1 MLTSH
6 TALFLMALLLVAVLT
21 EPLTKKI
28 HLPFSIVL
36 VLIGFIGSEVVVTKL
51 GVDTG
56 IRWDNFGTI
65 IFYFILPILIF
76 QAALEIDIKL
86 LWKNIVPIGLL
97 ALPLM
102 LVSAIVI
109 ATCMYYVIDHATGF
123 PWIAALITGA
133 LLSATDP
140 AAVLSLLKNTNAPA
154 RLSMLLEGESLF
166 NDATAVVMFSLL
178 VAIATGIMSE
188 SAVDEILLRFVTV
201 FFGGLGVGAIAGLF
215 TCLMMK
221 IILSTF
227 SFPLFSLICAYTSFL
242 IAEDLLHL
250 SGVMAVLAAGL
261 TIGKY
266 RRDSTLQLYDGFTQ
280 QKLTSKLNNDFTEK
294 FWALLSY
301 IAESTIF
308 LLAGV
313 TITLSMFTEQ
323 WLAMVIGIFAVIVAR
338 VVMVFGLFPILHIV
352 PNVDALPLR
361 QQTILAWGGIRGTV
375 TLALALS
382 LPLTLHYWYTIQSIA
397 YGVVMFTLFIQATT
411 IGPLIKK
418 LNIT

>member
-6 TALFLMALLLVAVLT
+6 TALFLMALLLVAALI
-21 EPLTKKI
+21 EPLAKKI
-28 HLPFSIVL
+28 HLPFSIIL
-36 VLIGFIGSEVVVTKL
+36 VIIGFIGSELVVKKL
-51 GVDTG
+51 GIDTG

-102 LVSAIVI
+102 LVSALVI
-109 ATCMYYVIDHATGF
+109 AAGVYHGIDHATGF
-123 PWIAALITGA
+123 PWMAALITGA

-140 AAVLSLLKNTNAPA
+140 AAVLSLLKSVNAPE

-178 VAIATGIMSE
+178 IAIATGAQ
-188 SAVDEILLRFVTV
+188 SADSMNEVLFRFITV
-201 FFGGLGVGAIAGLF
+201 FFGGLVVGLISGLIITLF
-215 TCLMMK
+215 TKVAGWSL
-221 IILSTF
+221 
-227 SFPLFSLICAYTSFL
+227 FPLLSLICAYATFL

-261 TIGKY
+261 TVGRC
-266 RRDSTLQLYDGFTQ
+266 RRESSA
-280 QKLTSKLNNDFTEK
+280 KIHNDFAEK
-294 FWALLSY
+294 FWGLLGH

-308 LLAGV
+308 LLAGI

-323 WLAMVIGIFAVIVAR
+323 WLAIVIGIIAVVIAR
-338 VVMVFGLFPILHIV
+338 IMMVFGTFPILQLIPGIDAV
-352 PNVDALPLR
+352 PLK
-361 QQTILAWGGIRGTV
+361 QQAVLAWGGVRGTV

-382 LPLTLHYWYTIQSIA
+382 LPLTLDYWYTIQSIA
-397 YGVVMFTLFIQATT
+397 YGVVLFTLFVQATT
-411 IGPLIKK
+411 IGPLIRK
-418 LNIT
+418 LDIA

>member
-6 TALFLMALLLVAVLT
+6 TALFLMTLLLVAAIV
-21 EPLTKKI
+21 EPLAKKI

-36 VLIGFIGSEVVVTKL
+36 VVIGFIGSEIVVKNM
-51 GVDTG
+51 GIDTG

-76 QAALEIDIKL
+76 QAALEIDIKI

-102 LVSAIVI
+102 LVSVAVI
-109 ATCMYYVIDHATGF
+109 AACVFYGINHPVGF
-123 PWIAALITGA
+123 PWMAALITGA

-140 AAVLSLLKNTNAPA
+140 AAVLALLKNANAPE

-178 VAIATGIMSE
+178 IAIAIGTQ
-188 SAVDEILLRFVTV
+188 SAGSMDEVLLRFATV
-201 FFGGLGVGAIAGLF
+201 FFGGLAIGVLIGSV

-221 IILSTF
+221 MLGGPYS
-227 SFPLFSLICAYTSFL
+227 FSLLSIICAYANFL

-261 TIGKY
+261 MVGRCHRQSMSQI
-266 RRDSTLQLYDGFTQ
+266 YD
-280 QKLTSKLNNDFTEK
+280 DFANQ
-294 FWALLSY
+294 FWGLLGH

-308 LLAGV
+308 LLAGI
-313 TITLSMFTEQ
+313 TITLSMFTDQ
-323 WLAMVIGIFAVIVAR
+323 WLAIVIGIIAAVLARIV
-338 VVMVFGLFPILHIV
+338 MIFGTFPVLKIL
-352 PNVDALPLR
+352 PGVDAVPLK
-361 QQTILAWGGIRGTV
+361 QQVVLAWGGVRGTI

-382 LPLTLHYWYTIQSIA
+382 LPLTLDYWYTIQSIA
-397 YGVVMFTLFIQATT
+397 YGVVLFTLFVQATT
-411 IGPLIKK
+411 MSPLIKK
-418 LNIT
+418 LDIA

>member
-6 TALFLMALLLVAVLT
+6 TALFLMALLLVAALV
-21 EPLTKKI
+21 EPLAKKI
-28 HLPFSIVL
+28 HLPFSIIL
-36 VLIGFIGSEVVVTKL
+36 VIIGFIGSEVVVKTL
-51 GVDTG
+51 EIDTG

-102 LVSAIVI
+102 LVSAVVI
-109 ATCMYYVIDHATGF
+109 AACVYHGIDHAVGF
-123 PWIAALITGA
+123 PWMAAFITGA

-140 AAVLSLLKNTNAPA
+140 AAVLALLKNANAPE

-178 VAIATGIMSE
+178 IAIATGTQ
-188 SAVDEILLRFVTV
+188 SAGSVDEVLLHFATV
-201 FFGGLGVGAIAGLF
+201 FFGGLAVGVIVALV
-215 TCLMMK
+215 TYLMMK
-221 IILSTF
+221 MTGGF
-227 SFPLFSLICAYTSFL
+227 GSFPLLSLICAYAAFL

-261 TIGKY
+261 TIGRCQRESPKEIH
-266 RRDSTLQLYDGFTQ
+266 
-280 QKLTSKLNNDFTEK
+280 NDFAKK
-294 FWALLSY
+294 FWGLLGH

-308 LLAGV
+308 LLAGI
-313 TITLSMFTEQ
+313 TITLLMFTEQ
-323 WLAMVIGIFAVIVAR
+323 WLAIVIGIVAIVIAR
-338 VVMVFGLFPILHIV
+338 IVMVFGLFPILHIV
-352 PNVDALPLR
+352 PGVEAVPLK
-361 QQTILAWGGIRGTV
+361 QQVVLVWGGVRGTV

-382 LPLTLHYWYTIQSIA
+382 LPLTLDYWYTIQSIA
-397 YGVVMFTLFIQATT
+397 YGVVLFTLFVQATT
-411 IGPLIKK
+411 VGPLIRK
-418 LNIT
+418 LDIT

>member
-6 TALFLMALLLVAVLT
+6 TALFLMALLLVAALI
-21 EPLTKKI
+21 EPLAKKI
-28 HLPFSIVL
+28 HLPFSIIL
-36 VLIGFIGSEVVVTKL
+36 VIIGFIGSELVVKKL
-51 GVDTG
+51 GIDTG

-102 LVSAIVI
+102 LVSALVI
-109 ATCMYYVIDHATGF
+109 AAGVYHGIDHATGF
-123 PWIAALITGA
+123 PWMAALITGA

-140 AAVLSLLKNTNAPA
+140 AAVLSLLKSVNAPE

-178 VAIATGIMSE
+178 IAIATGAQ
-188 SAVDEILLRFVTV
+188 SADSMNEVLFRFITV
-201 FFGGLGVGAIAGLF
+201 FFGGLVVGLISGLIITLF
-215 TCLMMK
+215 TKVAGWSL
-221 IILSTF
+221 
-227 SFPLFSLICAYTSFL
+227 FPLLSLICAYATFL

-261 TIGKY
+261 TVGRC
-266 RRDSTLQLYDGFTQ
+266 RRESSA
-280 QKLTSKLNNDFTEK
+280 KIHNDFAEK
-294 FWALLSY
+294 FWGLLGH

-308 LLAGV
+308 LLAGI

-323 WLAMVIGIFAVIVAR
+323 WLAIVIGIIAVVIAR
-338 VVMVFGLFPILHIV
+338 IMMVFGTFPILQIIPGIDAV
-352 PNVDALPLR
+352 PLK
-361 QQTILAWGGIRGTV
+361 QQTVLVWGGVRGTI

-382 LPLTLHYWYTIQSIA
+382 LPLTLDYWYTIQSIA
-397 YGVVMFTLFIQATT
+397 YGVVLFTLFVQATT
-411 IGPLIKK
+411 IGPLIRK
-418 LNIT
+418 LDIA